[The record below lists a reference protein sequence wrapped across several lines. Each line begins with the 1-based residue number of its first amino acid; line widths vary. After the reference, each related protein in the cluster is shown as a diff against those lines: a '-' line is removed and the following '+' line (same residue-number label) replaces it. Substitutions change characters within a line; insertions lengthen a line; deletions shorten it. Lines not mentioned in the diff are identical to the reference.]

1 MLWLRFAY
9 PARERVDQVR
19 NLPVTGRNCGQTIR
33 IIKSCGEIPGI
44 TVESGERMQG
54 IPVGRVFFHAAFED
68 RDRLIDSTCGM
79 QADGI
84 DISELRLIRR
94 ELASAS

>member
-1 MLWLRFAY
+1 
-9 PARERVDQVR
+9 
-19 NLPVTGRNCGQTIR
+19 
-33 IIKSCGEIPGI
+33 
-44 TVESGERMQG
+44 
-54 IPVGRVFFHAAFED
+54 VFFHAAFED